1 MSTLNMNFFIVRN
14 SIWIGLRKK
23 LVNLTYVDDEEDP
36 LLEISSDD
44 LSYTDGTKF
53 DLENTESKLGA
64 GLLRGPC
71 FALAANEELSLRDY
85 KCSRESGFICQ
96 WKGKYLNRLFLYKGK
111 IGCIVLVYG
120 VSLIFYD
127 ITS

>member
-1 MSTLNMNFFIVRN
+1 MYSWYIYDLIVRN

-23 LVNLTYVDDEEDP
+23 HVNLTYVDDDEDP
-36 LLEISSDD
+36 LLEISTDD

-71 FALAANEELSLRDY
+71 FALAANEQLSLRDY
-85 KCSRESGFICQ
+85 KCTRESGFICQ
-96 WKGKYLNRLFLYKGK
+96 WKGNN
-111 IGCIVLVYG
+111 
-120 VSLIFYD
+120 
-127 ITS
+127 

>member
-23 LVNLTYVDDEEDP
+23 QVNLTYVDDEEDP

-44 LSYTDGTKF
+44 LSYTDGSKF

-85 KCSRESGFICQ
+85 KCTRESGFICQ
-96 WKGKYLNRLFLYKGK
+96 WKGKYQSHLFLYKELL
-111 IGCIVLVYG
+111 CIKRNRVQFLE
-120 VSLIFYD
+120 LEILLF
-127 ITS
+127 